1 MAVFREI
8 ESDSGLVLHHMIGV
22 VSPVS
27 PCRRWGHSSR
37 SGCGIWRWSWRRE
50 RLVFLRVVRRISIV
64 KVCRG
69 HVRMLCE
76 TLLVCIGARNGAWW
90 VRVEVAAGCVR
101 WRRRPLRIVG
111 VMRSVLDGI
120 LVTSAISLPI
130 PTVPVS
136 LSAIPRP
143 CIPVSFSFFPISR
156 PFSRPFSAPFPGP
169 RLSLLL
175 FLFSISI
182 LLQPNRCSA
191 RCSSTSGHIPE
202 ATSTPSPLFL
212 LLLLLIMHSIIV

>member
-1 MAVFREI
+1 MLARLAPFARKCQFEKCRAHSGQRSRSLSTLPGVRRRWLLARPRRLWCLCLMCCCCALRRNITETRRTLSFAANVGSPAFTVVAVVPTLYVDIGVDRRIRCFAT
-8 ESDSGLVLHHMIGV
+8 HMIGV

-120 LVTSAISLPI
+120 LVT
-130 PTVPVS
+130 
-136 LSAIPRP
+136 
-143 CIPVSFSFFPISR
+143 
-156 PFSRPFSAPFPGP
+156 
-169 RLSLLL
+169 
-175 FLFSISI
+175 
-182 LLQPNRCSA
+182 
-191 RCSSTSGHIPE
+191 
-202 ATSTPSPLFL
+202 
-212 LLLLLIMHSIIV
+212 